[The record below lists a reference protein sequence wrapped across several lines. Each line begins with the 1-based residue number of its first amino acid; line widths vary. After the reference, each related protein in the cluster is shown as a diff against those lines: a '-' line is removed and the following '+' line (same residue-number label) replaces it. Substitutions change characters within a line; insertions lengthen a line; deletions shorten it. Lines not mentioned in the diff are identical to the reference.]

1 MLVLEKRPHK
11 CAHADVPM
19 SLCTPPPSWNCH
31 AGECARPI
39 EKPYGPFQPAV
50 SVLQSYGKMVP
61 PTTPYGKTI
70 PPSSLGWR
78 HRVGVTPVH
87 TTAIM
92 DCHSG
97 ECAWPMAE
105 PYGPFQPAVSR
116 KQSYGKMV
124 PPTTPYGKTIPP
136 SSLNS
141 SPFCTVSHA
150 TRSSPLSCAAGGRAF
165 AAGRPPA
172 SNFRLWTTDRRRAN
186 LRWRG
191 PRSDFG

>member
-105 PYGPFQPAVSR
+105 PYGPFQPAVSIT
-116 KQSYGKMV
+116 QSYGKMV

-141 SPFCTVSHA
+141 SPSNKLC
-150 TRSSPLSCAAGGRAF
+150 
-165 AAGRPPA
+165 PA
-172 SNFRLWTTDRRRAN
+172 
-186 LRWRG
+186 
-191 PRSDFG
+191 